1 MQAPEKTRSVNILR
15 PFLKLFFFLLYHPL
29 AWAYDLV
36 ASLVSAGR
44 WKKWILHTKP
54 FLSGQHILELG
65 HGPGHL
71 QAYFAE
77 DHRVIFGIDRS
88 RQMGQIAYRRLS
100 RLKAVSRLT
109 RANADALPF
118 SSGYFD
124 TIVATF
130 PTEYISNPATMLEIY
145 RLLSPGGKLVV
156 LLSAWIT
163 GGSLLDRA
171 LARLF
176 QITGQTRPTI
186 SKGGGSLQQLK
197 EIGFDA
203 NISWIELPTSRLLML
218 IAEKRQP
225 SEMT

>member
-29 AWAYDLV
+29 AWTYDLV
-36 ASLVSAGR
+36 AAMVSAGR
-44 WKKWILHTKP
+44 WKKWILHTAP
-54 FLSGQHILELG
+54 FLSGQRILELG

-71 QAYFAE
+71 QAYLAA
-77 DHRVIFGIDRS
+77 DNRAIFGIDRS
-88 RQMGQIAYRRLS
+88 RQMGLIAHRRLS
-100 RLKAVSRLT
+100 QLKSVSRLT
-109 RANADALPF
+109 RASADALPF
-118 SSGYFD
+118 PDGYFD

-130 PTEYISNPATMLEIY
+130 PTEYISNPVTMLEIY
-145 RLLSPGGKLVV
+145 RVLSPGGKLVV

-186 SKGGGSLQQLK
+186 SKGEGSLQQLK
-197 EIGFDA
+197 AIGFDTS
-203 NISWIELPTSRLLML
+203 ISWVELPTSRLLLL
-218 IAEKRQP
+218 IAEK
-225 SEMT
+225 